1 MNFITRLPPGKPP
14 TAAKLD
20 DLKQRLKG
28 KRQALAT
35 NKKIL
40 ELTGSKQPDG
50 GEKLRECIERI
61 EVREHNTPAGFQSSI

>member
-1 MNFITRLPPGKPP
+1 MNFITRLPPRKPP
-14 TAAKLD
+14 TAAELD

>member
-1 MNFITRLPPGKPP
+1 MNFITRKPP
-14 TAAKLD
+14 RAAELD

-50 GEKLRECIERI
+50 GAKLRECIKRI
-61 EVREHNTPAGFQSSI
+61 EVREHNTSSSY